1 MSTTKMDND
10 SNIKGNLYQVKTHSE
25 KSMPNIE
32 KTKYLQL
39 TKLIESEQIQNLSNF
54 LKKDCPSQS
63 LLNDAVI
70 FLLKFYNKEN
80 TNFYEILHL
89 LLLCGAD
96 VNLHIIISEKNIIK
110 KEEKVTLLMFG
121 IIHNDIK
128 LINLILNFHPNLEQ
142 TDNLGRSAIIYVVI
156 YDNHDS
162 PDILNLLIKNH
173 ANINFS
179 LNIQMS
185 ESDIEYHS
193 VLTLSCFKDLVQIV
207 KCLLIN
213 NVDTNFRT
221 KPNGDTCLHLAV
233 KYGSP
238 ELVGLLLSYNKINP
252 EITNNNGKRAVDLIK
267 EDKKEKRMESIFINY
282 YKNMSFNN
290 SIINNQSQQQ
300 EQEGNYSPNIIPNNE
315 NMEYYSRM
323 INNNGNNDKSHNN
336 QFKQLQQLNQIQ
348 MNMNNG
354 KKNNLINDR
363 FNYPPPGIMGIMNN
377 QMKNNNL
384 IYNLNQNQNN
394 AQDNNT
400 MKEMNN
406 GINLDNNDEI
416 NNNEEMFNEQ
426 INIDSSNY
434 PDKVFN
440 QAQSKVINNNNFN
453 QNINHMNSYQINLLK
468 NNLFNK
474 FNNKPK
480 MDYGIE
486 IPVELIKNT
495 ESSSNQGLGRFMKQ
509 NNIPIINLDLTNN
522 KSMELEYK
530 IIELKEK
537 IKEKNK
543 SVLKLEKELRIN
555 DEKIK
560 KNSKELKGKEEVLE
574 NYSLQNN
581 QNKEEIIKLNNIK
594 LELIGKIPP
603 DQISLKSNKN
613 INYSQY
619 KKIKFEPPDADD
631 NYIYKTLQK
640 DLTDYEKYMDYL
652 IYKKKP
658 KIESLLNKII
668 LIIKEI
674 DPNYEIKVYGSYAYG
689 LSLPWSNL
697 NLILVNKNKNLINK
711 TRENLKE
718 DNLTDMETTVGEKSV
733 KSETQS
739 DNLSYAK
746 TTSNNNKYNDS
757 NNNNNNDDIERTDLL
772 VNLIFYFRK
781 INWIKKS
788 NISQIEDI
796 NFISFITNDE
806 YDRIEVNISMES
818 KSHNGLKVVEL
829 IKSYIKEYSVLKPLY
844 FALRTLLKNANL
856 HIASS
861 GGLCAYGLILM
872 LVSFIQSQ
880 RDSNKTDNE
889 YIIGKTFYE
898 FLLHYGIKFDF
909 NKYVILT
916 YKINETNTS
925 TNEKDVY
932 NAGQNAKEFMIVDPL
947 NDKNNV
953 AKSTYQFMNIK
964 MALLIAYMVTKEDC
978 DCGCH
983 YGKAFYENNFTS
995 IEHSYL
1001 KRIFNSV
1008 KRFIVPEK

>member
-1 MSTTKMDND
+1 MSTIKMDND
-10 SNIKGNLYQVKTHSE
+10 SNVKGNLYQVKTHSE

-39 TKLIESEQIQNLSNF
+39 TKLIEAEQIQNLSNF
-54 LKKDCPSQS
+54 LKKDCPSPS

-70 FLLKFYNKEN
+70 FLLKFYKKEN

-96 VNLHIIISEKNIIK
+96 VNLHIIISEKNAIK

-142 TDNLGRSAIIYVVI
+142 TDNLGRSAIIYAVI

-162 PDILNLLIKNH
+162 PDILNLLIKNN

-185 ESDIEYHS
+185 ENDIEYHS
-193 VLTLSCFKDLVQIV
+193 VLTLSCFKDLVQTV

-213 NVDTNFRT
+213 NVDTSFRT

-238 ELVGLLLSYNKINP
+238 ELVGLLLKYNKINP

-267 EDKKEKRMESIFINY
+267 EDDNEKRMESIFINY
-282 YKNMSFNN
+282 YKKISFNT
-290 SIINNQSQQQ
+290 SIINNQNQQQ
-300 EQEGNYSPNIIPNNE
+300 EQGGNYSPNIIPNNE

-354 KKNNLINDR
+354 KKNNMANDR
-363 FNYPPPGIMGIMNN
+363 FNYPSPGIIGMMNN
-377 QMKNNNL
+377 QMKSNNL
-384 IYNLNQNQNN
+384 MYNLNQNQNN
-394 AQDNNT
+394 TQDNNT
-400 MKEMNN
+400 MKEMNK
-406 GINLDNNDEI
+406 GANLHNNDEI
-416 NNNEEMFNEQ
+416 NNNEEMFNEPL
-426 INIDSSNY
+426 NIDSSNY
-434 PDKVFN
+434 PDKAFN
-440 QAQSKVINNNNFN
+440 QAQSKMMNNKNIN

-486 IPVELIKNT
+486 IPVELMKNN
-495 ESSSNQGLGRFMKQ
+495 ESNSNQNLGKFMKQ

-522 KSMELEYK
+522 KILELEYK

-543 SVLKLEKELRIN
+543 SVLNLEKELRIN

-560 KNSKELKGKEEVLE
+560 KNSKELKGKEEE
-574 NYSLQNN
+574 FEYYSLVNN
-581 QNKEEIIKLNNIK
+581 QHKEEIIKLNNIK
-594 LELIGKIPP
+594 MELIGKIPP

-613 INYSQY
+613 ISYSQY
-619 KKIKFEPPDADD
+619 KKLKFEPPVTDD
-631 NYIYKTLQK
+631 NYKFKTLQK
-640 DLTDYEKYMDYL
+640 DLNDYEKYMDYL

-658 KIESLLNKII
+658 KIVSLLNKIV

-674 DPNYEIKVYGSYAYG
+674 DPDYEIKVFGSYAYG

-697 NLILVNKNKNLINK
+697 NLILVNKNKNLSNK
-711 TRENLKE
+711 TGENARE
-718 DNLTDMETTVGEKSV
+718 DNLADVETTVGEKSV

-739 DNLSYAK
+739 DNLSH
-746 TTSNNNKYNDS
+746 TNINNNNYKDI
-757 NNNNNNDDIERTDLL
+757 NNNNNDDVEKTDLL
-772 VNLIFYFRK
+772 VKLILYFRNF
-781 INWIKKS
+781 NWIKKS
-788 NISQIEDI
+788 NINQIEDI
-796 NFISFITNDE
+796 NLISLITNEE
-806 YDRIEVNISMES
+806 YDKIEVNISMES
-818 KSHNGLKVVEL
+818 KNHNGLKVVEL

-880 RDSNKTDNE
+880 RDNNKTDNE
-889 YIIGKTFYE
+889 YIIGKTFFE

-947 NDKNNV
+947 NDNNNV
-953 AKSTYQFMNIK
+953 AKSTFQFMNIK
-964 MALLIAYMVTKEDC
+964 MALLIAFMVIKEDC

-983 YGKAFYENNFTS
+983 YGKAFYENNFNS

-1008 KRFIVPEK
+1008 KRFTEPEK

>member
-1 MSTTKMDND
+1 MKTIKMDNE
-10 SNIKGNLYQVKTHSE
+10 SSLKGNLYQVKTHSE
-25 KSMPNIE
+25 KSMPNKE
-32 KTKYLQL
+32 KAKFLQL

-54 LKKDCPSQS
+54 LKKDCPSTP
-63 LLNDAVI
+63 LLNDAII

-128 LINLILNFHPNLEQ
+128 LINLVLNFHPNLEQ
-142 TDNLGRSAIIYVVI
+142 TDNLGRSAIIYAVI

-162 PDILNLLIKNH
+162 PDILNLLIKNN
-173 ANINFS
+173 ANVNFS

-185 ESDIEYHS
+185 EKDIEYHS

-238 ELVGLLLSYNKINP
+238 ELVGLLLLYNKINA

-267 EDKKEKRMESIFINY
+267 EDNNKKRMESIFINY
-282 YKNMSFNN
+282 YKNINFNN
-290 SIINNQSQQQ
+290 SLINNQNQQQ
-300 EQEGNYSPNIIPNNE
+300 EHGGNYSPNLIPNNE

-336 QFKQLQQLNQIQ
+336 QYKQLQQMNQIQ

-354 KKNNLINDR
+354 KKNNLTNDR
-363 FNYPPPGIMGIMNN
+363 FNYPSPGIIGMINS

-384 IYNLNQNQNN
+384 IYNLNQNNT
-394 AQDNNT
+394 QDNNT
-400 MKEMNN
+400 MKEMNS

-426 INIDSSNY
+426 LNIDSSNY
-434 PDKVFN
+434 PDKTFIQTQN
-440 QAQSKVINNNNFN
+440 KMINNKNIN
-453 QNINHMNSYQINLLK
+453 QNINHMNSYQINILR
-468 NNLFNK
+468 NNLFNN

-495 ESSSNQGLGRFMKQ
+495 ENSSNQRLGKFMKQ

-522 KSMELEYK
+522 KLLELEYK

-543 SVLKLEKELRIN
+543 IVLNLEKELSIN
-555 DEKIK
+555 DEKKK
-560 KNSKELKGKEEVLE
+560 KNSKELKGKEDEFQY
-574 NYSLQNN
+574 YSLLNN
-581 QNKEEIIKLNNIK
+581 QHKDEIIKLNNIK
-594 LELIGKIPP
+594 TELIGKIPP

-613 INYSQY
+613 ISYSQY
-619 KKIKFEPPDADD
+619 KKIKFEPPVTDD
-631 NYIYKTLQK
+631 SYIYKTLQK

-658 KIESLLNKII
+658 KIVSLLNKII
-668 LIIKEI
+668 LLIKEI
-674 DPNYEIKVYGSYAYG
+674 DPDYEIKVYGSYAYG

-697 NLILVNKNKNLINK
+697 NLILINK
-711 TRENLKE
+711 KKNISNKTGENTKE
-718 DNLTDMETTVGEKSV
+718 DNLADVETTVGEKSV

-739 DNLSYAK
+739 DNLSHANI
-746 TTSNNNKYNDS
+746 TSNSNNYND
-757 NNNNNNDDIERTDLL
+757 NINNNNNDDVERTDLL
-772 VNLIFYFRK
+772 VRLILYFRN

-796 NFISFITNDE
+796 NMITFLTNEE
-806 YDRIEVNISMES
+806 YDKIEVNISMES
-818 KSHNGLKVVEL
+818 KNHNGLKVVEL

-880 RDSNKTDNE
+880 RDTNKTDSE
-889 YIIGKTFYE
+889 FIIGKTFYE

-932 NAGQNAKEFMIVDPL
+932 NTGQNAKEFMIVDPL
-947 NDKNNV
+947 NDNNNV
-953 AKSTYQFMNIK
+953 AKSTFQFMNIK
-964 MALLIAYMVTKEDC
+964 MALLIAFMVTKEDC

-1008 KRFIVPEK
+1008 KRFSEPEK

>member
-1 MSTTKMDND
+1 MKMDNE
-10 SNIKGNLYQVKTHSE
+10 SSLKGNLYQVKTHSE
-25 KSMPNIE
+25 KSMPNKE
-32 KTKYLQL
+32 KAKYLQL

-54 LKKDCPSQS
+54 LKKDCPSTP
-63 LLNDAVI
+63 LLNDAII

-142 TDNLGRSAIIYVVI
+142 TDNLGRSAIIYAVI

-162 PDILNLLIKNH
+162 PDILNLLIKNN
-173 ANINFS
+173 ANVNFS

-185 ESDIEYHS
+185 ENDIEYHS
-193 VLTLSCFKDLVQIV
+193 VLTLSCFKDLIQIV

-221 KPNGDTCLHLAV
+221 EPNGDTCLHLAV

-267 EDKKEKRMESIFINY
+267 EDKNGKRMESIFINY
-282 YKNMSFNN
+282 YKNINFNN
-290 SIINNQSQQQ
+290 SLINNQNQQQ
-300 EQEGNYSPNIIPNNE
+300 EHGGNYSPNIITNNE

-323 INNNGNNDKSHNN
+323 INNNGNNEKSHNN

-348 MNMNNG
+348 MNINNG
-354 KKNNLINDR
+354 KKNNLTNDR
-363 FNYPPPGIMGIMNN
+363 FNYPSPGIIGMMNN

-384 IYNLNQNQNN
+384 IYNLNQNNT
-394 AQDNNT
+394 QDNNA

-426 INIDSSNY
+426 LNIDSSNY
-434 PDKVFN
+434 PDKTFN
-440 QAQSKVINNNNFN
+440 QAQNKMISNKNIN
-453 QNINHMNSYQINLLK
+453 QNIKHMNSYQINLLK

-486 IPVELIKNT
+486 IPVEMIKNT
-495 ESSSNQGLGRFMKQ
+495 ENSSNQGLGKFMKQ
-509 NNIPIINLDLTNN
+509 NNIPIINFDLTNN
-522 KSMELEYK
+522 KLLELEYK

-543 SVLKLEKELRIN
+543 SVLNLEKELSIN

-560 KNSKELKGKEEVLE
+560 KNSKELKGKEEE
-574 NYSLQNN
+574 FQYYSLLNSQH
-581 QNKEEIIKLNNIK
+581 KDEIIKLNNIK
-594 LELIGKIPP
+594 TELIGKIPP

-613 INYSQY
+613 ISYSQY
-619 KKIKFEPPDADD
+619 KKIKFEPPLADD
-631 NYIYKTLQK
+631 SYIYKTLQK

-658 KIESLLNKII
+658 KIVSLLNKII

-674 DPNYEIKVYGSYAYG
+674 DPGYEIKVYGSYAYG

-697 NLILVNKNKNLINK
+697 NLILVNKNKNLSNNTGEK
-711 TRENLKE
+711 TKE
-718 DNLTDMETTVGEKSV
+718 DNLADVETTVGEKSV
-733 KSETQS
+733 KSETQN
-739 DNLSYAK
+739 DNLSH
-746 TTSNNNKYNDS
+746 TNITSN
-757 NNNNNNDDIERTDLL
+757 NNNNNNDDVERTDLL
-772 VNLIFYFRK
+772 VKLILYFRD

-796 NFISFITNDE
+796 NMITFLTNEE
-806 YDRIEVNISMES
+806 YDKIEVNISMES
-818 KSHNGLKVVEL
+818 KNHNGLKVVEL

-880 RDSNKTDNE
+880 RDSNKIDNE

-947 NDKNNV
+947 NDNNNV
-953 AKSTYQFMNIK
+953 AKSTFQFMNIK
-964 MALLIAYMVTKEDC
+964 MALLIAFMVTKEDC

-1008 KRFIVPEK
+1008 KRFSEPEK

>member
-1 MSTTKMDND
+1 MSTMKMDSD
-10 SNIKGNLYQVKTHSE
+10 SNVKGNLYQVKTHSE
-25 KSMPNIE
+25 KSMPNKE

-39 TKLIESEQIQNLSNF
+39 TKLIETEQIQNISNF
-54 LKKDCPSQS
+54 LKKDCPSQV

-70 FLLKFYNKEN
+70 FLLKIYNKEN

-121 IIHNDIK
+121 IIKNDIK

-142 TDNLGRSAIIYVVI
+142 TDNLGRSAIIYAVI

-162 PDILNLLIKNH
+162 PDILNLLIKNN
-173 ANINFS
+173 ANVNFS

-185 ESDIEYHS
+185 QNDIEYHS
-193 VLTLSCFKDLVQIV
+193 VLTLSCFKDLVKIV

-252 EITNNNGKRAVDLIK
+252 EITNNNGKRAVELIK
-267 EDKKEKRMESIFINY
+267 EDENEKRMKSIFINY
-282 YKNMSFNN
+282 YSNINYNN
-290 SIINNQSQQQ
+290 LRINSQNQQQ
-300 EQEGNYSPNIIPNNE
+300 EQGGNYSGNIVPNNE

-323 INNNGNNDKSHNN
+323 INNNGSNDKSQNN

-354 KKNNLINDR
+354 KKNNLTNDR
-363 FNYPPPGIMGIMNN
+363 FNYPSPGIIGMMNN

-384 IYNLNQNQNN
+384 MYNMNQNQNN
-394 AQDNNT
+394 TQDNNNNNT
-400 MKEMNN
+400 MKEMSN
-406 GINLDNNDEI
+406 GVNLDNSDEI

-434 PDKVFN
+434 SDKVFN
-440 QAQSKVINNNNFN
+440 QTQNKMINNNNLN

-474 FNNKPK
+474 FNNKQR

-486 IPVELIKNT
+486 IPVELIKST
-495 ESSSNQGLGRFMKQ
+495 ERNSNQVLGKFMKQ

-522 KSMELEYK
+522 KLLELEYK

-543 SVLKLEKELRIN
+543 TVLNLEKELGIN

-560 KNSKELKGKEEVLE
+560 KNSKALKSKEEE
-574 NYSLQNN
+574 FEYYSLLNN
-581 QNKEEIIKLNNIK
+581 QSKEEIQKLSNIK
-594 LELIGKIPP
+594 TELIGKMPP
-603 DQISLKSNKN
+603 DQILLKSNKN
-613 INYSQY
+613 ISYSQY
-619 KKIKFEPPDADD
+619 KKLKFEPPISDD

-640 DLTDYEKYMDYL
+640 DLTDFEKYIDYL
-652 IYKKKP
+652 IYKKKE
-658 KIESLLNKII
+658 KIEALLNKII
-668 LIIKEI
+668 LIIKEL
-674 DPNYEIKVYGSYAYG
+674 DPDYEIKIYGSYAYG
-689 LSLPWSNL
+689 LSLPWSNI
-697 NLILVNKNKNLINK
+697 NLILVNKKKNLMNK
-711 TRENLKE
+711 IGENTKE
-718 DNLTDMETTVGEKSV
+718 DNLTDIGNTLEEKSV
-733 KSETQS
+733 MSETYTDTHS
-739 DNLSYAK
+739 HTI
-746 TTSNNNKYNDS
+746 TT
-757 NNNNNNDDIERTDLL
+757 NNNNNDDIERTDLL
-772 VNLIFYFRK
+772 VKLIYYLSN
-781 INWIKKS
+781 INWITKPKIIQ
-788 NISQIEDI
+788 NDDI
-796 NFISFITNDE
+796 NFISFLTNEE
-806 YDRIEVNISMES
+806 YDKIEVNISMES
-818 KSHNGLKVVEL
+818 KNHNGLKVVEL

-861 GGLCAYGLILM
+861 GGLCSYGLILM

-880 RDSNKTDNE
+880 KDNNKADIE
-889 YIIGKTFYE
+889 YIIGKTFYD
-898 FLLHYGIKFDF
+898 FLFHYGIKFDF

-925 TNEKDVY
+925 SNDKDVI
-932 NAGQNAKEFMIVDPL
+932 NIGQNPKEFMIVDPL
-947 NDKNNV
+947 NNKNNV
-953 AKSTYQFMNIK
+953 AKSTFQFMNIK
-964 MALLIAYMVTKEDC
+964 MALLIAFMVTKEDC

-1008 KRFIVPEK
+1008 KRFTEPEK

>member
-1 MSTTKMDND
+1 
-10 SNIKGNLYQVKTHSE
+10 
-25 KSMPNIE
+25 
-32 KTKYLQL
+32 
-39 TKLIESEQIQNLSNF
+39 
-54 LKKDCPSQS
+54 
-63 LLNDAVI
+63 
-70 FLLKFYNKEN
+70 
-80 TNFYEILHL
+80 
-89 LLLCGAD
+89 
-96 VNLHIIISEKNIIK
+96 
-110 KEEKVTLLMFG
+110 
-121 IIHNDIK
+121 
-128 LINLILNFHPNLEQ
+128 
-142 TDNLGRSAIIYVVI
+142 
-156 YDNHDS
+156 
-162 PDILNLLIKNH
+162 
-173 ANINFS
+173 
-179 LNIQMS
+179 
-185 ESDIEYHS
+185 
-193 VLTLSCFKDLVQIV
+193 
-207 KCLLIN
+207 
-213 NVDTNFRT
+213 
-221 KPNGDTCLHLAV
+221 
-233 KYGSP
+233 
-238 ELVGLLLSYNKINP
+238 
-252 EITNNNGKRAVDLIK
+252 
-267 EDKKEKRMESIFINY
+267 
-282 YKNMSFNN
+282 
-290 SIINNQSQQQ
+290 
-300 EQEGNYSPNIIPNNE
+300 
-315 NMEYYSRM
+315 M

-336 QFKQLQQLNQIQ
+336 QFKQLQQMSQIQ

-354 KKNNLINDR
+354 KKTNLTNDR
-363 FNYPPPGIMGIMNN
+363 FNYSSPGIMGIMNN

-384 IYNLNQNQNN
+384 MYNLNQNQNN

-400 MKEMNN
+400 IKEMNN
-406 GINLDNNDEI
+406 GANLDNNDEI

-426 INIDSSNY
+426 LNIDSSNY
-434 PDKVFN
+434 PDKAFN
-440 QAQSKVINNNNFN
+440 QAQSKMINNKNIN

-486 IPVELIKNT
+486 IPVELIKST
-495 ESSSNQGLGRFMKQ
+495 ENNSNQGLGKFMKQ

-522 KSMELEYK
+522 KLLELEYK

-543 SVLKLEKELRIN
+543 SVLNLEKELRIN

-560 KNSKELKGKEEVLE
+560 KNSKELKGKEEE
-574 NYSLQNN
+574 FKYYSLLNN
-581 QNKEEIIKLNNIK
+581 QHKEEILKLNNIK
-594 LELIGKIPP
+594 KELIGKMPP

-613 INYSQY
+613 ISYSQY
-619 KKIKFEPPDADD
+619 KQLKFEPPEVDD

-658 KIESLLNKII
+658 KILSLLTEIT

-674 DPNYEIKVYGSYAYG
+674 DPNYELKVFGSYAYG

-697 NLILVNKNKNLINK
+697 NLILVNKNKNINNK
-711 TRENLKE
+711 TGENAKE
-718 DNLTDMETTVGEKSV
+718 DNLTDIETT
-733 KSETQS
+733 SETQN
-739 DNLSYAK
+739 DNLSHAN
-746 TTSNNNKYNDS
+746 TNSNTNKYNES
-757 NNNNNNDDIERTDLL
+757 NNNNNNYDDIERTDLL
-772 VNLIFYFRK
+772 VNLILYFRN

-796 NFISFITNDE
+796 NFISLITNEE
-806 YDRIEVNISMES
+806 YDKIEVNISMES
-818 KSHNGLKVVEL
+818 KNHNGLKVVEL

-880 RDSNKTDNE
+880 RDSNKIDNE

-964 MALLIAYMVTKEDC
+964 MALLIAFQVTKEDC

-1008 KRFIVPEK
+1008 KRFHEPEK